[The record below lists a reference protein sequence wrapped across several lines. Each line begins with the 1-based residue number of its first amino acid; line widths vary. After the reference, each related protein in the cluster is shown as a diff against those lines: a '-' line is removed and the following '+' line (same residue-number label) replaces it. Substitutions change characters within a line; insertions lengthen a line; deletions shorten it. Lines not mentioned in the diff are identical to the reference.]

1 MIIVEVI
8 NINKLA
14 RKMLVKSKDLF
25 KKFKSMEAFKI
36 MEGEIITIEDGYY
49 NLQGFL
55 VGLKHLQK
63 ILKDSQRFSLIA
75 GRITVII

>member
-1 MIIVEVI
+1 
-8 NINKLA
+8 
-14 RKMLVKSKDLF
+14 
-25 KKFKSMEAFKI
+25 

-75 GRITVII
+75 GRITVIIIIIVTFW